1 MGSITNFF
9 AQMRLLQ
16 RTRQGALWL
25 WCLFASAGFAQTTS
39 ASPHRNHVQEA
50 CVAGQMA
57 PVRVRGHGRVI
68 ELAAELQTKS
78 SGLYE
83 KAAAWVGATDCA
95 PIEVHLVVDRHAAKV
110 ELPAWHLPP
119 WAAGAAM
126 PHARSIV
133 LMVHTEGRRHD
144 RERVL
149 LHEMGHLAT
158 AAAAGGHQV
167 PRWFDEGVARRLAGE
182 DTQDDDRVLAVAR
195 LGSTMIPLEGL
206 DVAFPG
212 DAGAAAIAYAVAG
225 RALELLED
233 RYGGDIV
240 RRVLVHIR
248 DGADFENALHA
259 ETGLWTYQLSGE
271 VERSVAKWH
280 AWFTLMHGLD
290 FGMGFGGFLLI
301 WAGVRARRRLRQRL
315 ADMPDEPLWD
325 IDASVVRWTVRRDS
339 LFAMSAPWLR
349 QGQGA
354 RATE

>member
-1 MGSITNFF
+1 MS
-9 AQMRLLQ
+9 
-16 RTRQGALWL
+16 LWL
-25 WCLFASAGFAQTTS
+25 LLFAGGPLAQATGPAASTDTLPVADCAAGRMA
-39 ASPHRNHVQEA
+39 AVQ
-50 CVAGQMA
+50 VL
-57 PVRVRGHGRVI
+57 GHGRVRD
-68 ELAAELQTKS
+68 LAAGLRAKS

-95 PIEVHLVVDRHAAKV
+95 PIEVHLVADRHAARV

-126 PHARSIV
+126 PKARAIV
-133 LMVHTEGRRHD
+133 LMVHADGRRHD

-158 AAAAGGHQV
+158 AAAAGNQKV

-182 DTQDDDRVLAVAR
+182 DTQDDDRVLAEAR
-195 LGSTMIPLEGL
+195 LSSTLIPLEGL

-225 RALELLED
+225 RALELLEERHGD
-233 RYGGDIV
+233 DIV
-240 RRVLVHIR
+240 RRLLAR
-248 DGADFENALHA
+248 LRNGAPFDTALHE

-290 FGMGFGGFLLI
+290 FGMGFGGLLLV
-301 WAGVRARRRLRQRL
+301 WGGLSARRRQRKRL
-315 ADMPDEPLWD
+315 ADMPDEPFWD
-325 IDASVVRWTVRRDS
+325 VEASVVRWTTRGDELLSVGNSWVRRRGG
-339 LFAMSAPWLR
+339 SAS
-349 QGQGA
+349 
-354 RATE
+354 